1 MTDDISL
8 PPISLAA
15 ERSKRERDFATER
28 ADLLRELRDIGVE
41 ETEFAAFVQRL
52 MVLEWS
58 VFHAARM
65 LNYHDIEQS
74 PEAMVELV
82 KLMARARDGSA

>member
-52 MVLEWS
+52 MVLE
-58 VFHAARM
+58 
-65 LNYHDIEQS
+65 
-74 PEAMVELV
+74 
-82 KLMARARDGSA
+82 